1 MPLNLRHALVAATIV
16 GAVAQAAV
24 APAAA
29 EPRKVSI
36 AFVVPEEEILG
47 QAMNMMAQYMNR
59 SLPGSFDVA
68 VYGGSSLFQ
77 QSQQIP
83 AMQRG
88 NLEIG
93 FVNMFDVAPMIP
105 EASILTAGY
114 LVRDVDHHCTILN
127 SDFGQGVMAQMAETM
142 GIIPLG
148 QAYIG
153 KRTLV
158 LRDAMDVQRPEDLAN
173 ITMREVGNEAFQFLA
188 EALGARPTPI
198 AFSELYLA
206 LQTGTVDAFA
216 GFATAMKST
225 KFHEVT
231 EQLVR
236 TEHLLSVDLIAV
248 SKVFWDTLSDHEK
261 QVVREAANVASLYA
275 NQNRARAEENA
286 FDELVNELGM
296 TVTTPDVEAFRKFMR
311 DKYVASRFAEAWPEG
326 LYDRLQQMPTQAGCT
341 LNVSF

>member
-1 MPLNLRHALVAATIV
+1 MTTTLKSTTAALLAAAALHL
-16 GAVAQAAV
+16 AVP
-24 APAAA
+24 PAALA
-29 EPRKVSI
+29 EPRKVNI

-47 QAMNMMAQYMNR
+47 QAMHIMATYMNR
-59 SLPGSFDVA
+59 AMPDSFDVA
-68 VYGGSSLFQ
+68 VHGGSSLFQ

-93 FVNMFDVAPMIP
+93 YVNMFDVSPNIP

-114 LVRDVDHHCTILN
+114 LIRDVDHHCTVLN
-127 SDFGQGVMAQMAETM
+127 SDFGQGVMTQMAEKM

-158 LRDAMDVQRPEDLAN
+158 LRKAQDVTSPADLAN
-173 ITMREVGNEAFQFLA
+173 VTMREVGNEAFQFLA

-236 TEHLLSVDLIAV
+236 TDHLLSVDLIAV
-248 SKVFWDTLSDHEK
+248 SRVFWDKLNDEEK
-261 QVVREAANVASLYA
+261 QVVREAADAASMFA
-275 NQNRARAEENA
+275 NKTRQRAEA
-286 FDELVNELGM
+286 KAVAELVNELGM
-296 TVTTPDVEAFRKFMR
+296 IVTEPDLAPFRAHMR
-311 DKYVASRFAEAWPEG
+311 EKYLASRFAQAWPEG
-326 LYDRLQQMPTQAGCT
+326 LYDQLSQMETQADCK
-341 LNVSF
+341 LNAGF